1 MANKKRTPTQIIR
14 RRRMKAV
21 RDHPTIFEE
30 ETQRWRKMEYQH
42 WGIGVQIIFTNS
54 KKLYQNKL

>member
-30 ETQRWRKMEYQH
+30 ETQR
-42 WGIGVQIIFTNS
+42 
-54 KKLYQNKL
+54 